1 MIEVKAL
8 TKSFVVHEKEPGLK
22 ASLAGLFRRRWTEK
36 RALDS
41 ISFSAGPGEIVG
53 LVGANGAGKTTL
65 VKILAGIVAPSSGF
79 ARVLG
84 YDPWRREN
92 ALRRQIA
99 LIMGQK
105 AQLWWDLPAS
115 DSFLL
120 LKEIY
125 QIPDADFR
133 ARVAE
138 LASALDVAPQLKTP
152 VRRLSLGERMKV
164 EIMAALLHNPRVI
177 FLDEPTIGLDLT
189 AQRSIRRFLREYR
202 ERFNPIVILTS
213 HYMQDIEELCERV
226 LIIRDGKFVFDGSLQ
241 SIRNQLEINKRLTV
255 SLGHDLIAS
264 PQIAGAELVS
274 AERDGFVL
282 RVERSHVPEVASFV
296 LANYPVTDLAVEED
310 DIGIVIERYM
320 RRGAQ
325 TQ

>member
-1 MIEVKAL
+1 MIQVTDL
-8 TKSFVVHEKEPGLK
+8 TKSFNVHQKEAGLK
-22 ASLAGLFRRRWTEK
+22 ASLRGLFARRWTEK

-41 ISFSAGPGEIVG
+41 ISFSASPGEIVG

-65 VKILAGIVAPSSGF
+65 VKILAGIIAPSSGS

-125 QIPDADFR
+125 QIADGDFKS
-133 ARVAE
+133 RVDE
-138 LASALDVAPQLKTP
+138 LSIALDISDQLKTP

-164 EIMAALLHNPRVI
+164 ELIAALLHNPRVI

-189 AQRSIRRFLREYR
+189 AQRSIRRFLQQYR
-202 ERFNPIVILTS
+202 ARHNPIIILTS

-241 SIRNQLEINKRLTV
+241 SIRNQLEINKRITV
-255 SLGHDLIAS
+255 SLGADLVAA
-264 PQIAGAELVS
+264 PQLSRAELVS
-274 AERDGFVL
+274 FDRGGFVL
-282 RVERSHVPEVASFV
+282 RVARSDVPEVVSSL
-296 LANYPVTDLAVEED
+296 LAEYTVTDLSVEED

-320 RRGAQ
+320 RRG
-325 TQ
+325 TQPR

>member
-1 MIEVKAL
+1 MIEVTQL
-8 TKSFVVHEKEPGLK
+8 TKSFSVHEKEPGLK
-22 ASLAGLFRRRWTEK
+22 AALSGIFARRWVEK

-41 ISFSAGPGEIVG
+41 ITFSANPGEIVG

-65 VKILAGIVAPSSGF
+65 VKILAGIIAPTSGS

-84 YDPWRREN
+84 FDPWRRDN
-92 ALRRQIA
+92 AMRRQIA

-125 QIPDADFR
+125 QIPEADFKS
-133 ARVAE
+133 RVAE
-138 LASALDVAPQLKTP
+138 LSDALEVTPQLKTP

-164 EIMAALLHNPRVI
+164 ELMAALLHNPRVI
-177 FLDEPTIGLDLT
+177 YLDEPTIGLDLT
-189 AQRSIRRFLREYR
+189 AQRSIRRFLQQYR
-202 ERFNPIVILTS
+202 QRYNPIIILTS

-226 LIIRDGKFVFDGSLQ
+226 LIIRDGKFVFDGRLQ
-241 SIRNQLEINKRLTV
+241 SIRTQLEINKRLTV
-255 SLGHDLIAS
+255 SLGVDLVVT
-264 PQIAGAELVS
+264 PQIGGAELVS
-274 AERDGFVL
+274 SDRGGFVL
-282 RVERSHVPEVASFV
+282 RVERSRVPEVVSQV
-296 LANYPVTDLAVEED
+296 LANYAVTDLAVEED

-325 TQ
+325 AQ